1 VAQWRPDH
9 RAAVPLIRGAATE
22 LMAAQTHS
30 EPLSAKA
37 SSDGVR
43 PPPRPRRNLRLDD
56 RRFWIQ
62 AGVLVVVVLFCA
74 FVARNVVVNLDRL
87 GMRTGLAF
95 LARPAGFEIAQA
107 LIPYDEQ
114 ASYLRAFVVALLNT
128 VVLSALGIA
137 FATALG
143 FLIGLARLSSNRL
156 LAGLAGA
163 YVEIVR
169 NVPLLLQLLWWYFA
183 VLRPLPAPRQSV
195 SLFGLVFLNN
205 RGLNMPWPVF
215 DAGAGIILMS
225 LLVGLMA
232 SAALAWTARRHRVR
246 TGRRSQLRWL
256 APVPAVLCPVL
267 AAILTGARLS
277 WSIPVLSGFN
287 FSGGATVIP
296 EFVAMLVG
304 LSVYSAAFIAEI
316 VRGGVASVSPGQVDA
331 ARALG
336 LRPWHVTGKVVVP
349 LALRAIVPPLGG
361 QYVLLL
367 KNSSLAAAIAYPD
380 LMLIFAGTALN
391 QTGQPLETMAVTL
404 ATYLALGL
412 AIAVAT
418 GAWNRR
424 LALVER

>member
-1 VAQWRPDH
+1 
-9 RAAVPLIRGAATE
+9 
-22 LMAAQTHS
+22 MAAKTHS
-30 EPLSAKA
+30 ATLCAKA
-37 SSDGVR
+37 CSDR
-43 PPPRPRRNLRLDD
+43 LKPPPRSRLNLRLND

-62 AGVLVVVVLFCA
+62 AGVLLVVALFCA
-74 FVARNVVVNLDRL
+74 YVARNVVVNLDRL
-87 GMRTGLAF
+87 GVRTGFGF

-114 ASYLRAFVVALLNT
+114 SSYFRAFVVALLNT
-128 VVLSALGIA
+128 VVLSGLSIA
-137 FATALG
+137 FATVFG

-156 LAGLAGA
+156 LASVAGA

-169 NVPLLLQLLWWYFA
+169 NIPLLLQLLWWYFA
-183 VLRPLPAPRQSV
+183 VLRPLPGPRQSL

-205 RGLNMPWPVF
+205 RGLNIPSPVL
-215 DAGAGIILMS
+215 DGGSGIILVG
-225 LLVGLMA
+225 LLVGLTL
-232 SAALAWTARRHRVR
+232 SGALAWTARRHRVR
-246 TGRRSQLRWL
+246 TGKPSWMRWL
-256 APVPAVLCPVL
+256 APLPVALCPVL
-267 AAILTGARLS
+267 AAMVTGAGLS
-277 WSIPVLSGFN
+277 WSIPLLSGFN
-287 FSGGATVIP
+287 FSGGVTVIP

-336 LRPWHVTGKVVVP
+336 LRPWQVTSKVVVP

-380 LMLIFAGTALN
+380 LMLIVAGTALN